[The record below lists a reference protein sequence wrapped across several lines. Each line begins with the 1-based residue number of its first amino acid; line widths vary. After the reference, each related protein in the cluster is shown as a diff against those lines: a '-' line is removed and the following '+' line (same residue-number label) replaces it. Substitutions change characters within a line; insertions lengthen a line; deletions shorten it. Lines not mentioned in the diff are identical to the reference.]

1 MDFGIGFLSNNV
13 MLPILDFFYGIV
25 PSYGL
30 AIVALTLVIRFALYP
45 LSAGSI
51 RNMRRMKVVQPVM
64 QKRQQEIRERY
75 KNDPAKQQ
83 EEMAKVMQE
92 LGNPL
97 AGCFPLLLQMPVL
110 FALFATLRGSPF
122 SDVPYNIN
130 FQILPKEQI
139 EQIQPQAYISSPQ
152 NIFIADSVHAP
163 ITAVAP
169 GGTKLAVGETT
180 KVEFQTTDGKSLQTL
195 LAEHPEEAD
204 KLVPHFEV
212 VKGAEQVK
220 INDDGTIQAL
230 QPGDVTIKAVI
241 PGLAADKGFL
251 FIDKLGRV
259 GAIDPDGT
267 LHWDIIG
274 MIIFFGVS
282 IYVNQLLSGQGSSG
296 NPNQDTVNKITPVI
310 FSGMFLFFPLPAGVL
325 MYMSIANIF
334 QTLQTFI
341 LSREPLPEEV
351 MKLVEAEEKAA
362 ARKDGSD
369 ALPFEPGKAK
379 KEPVA
384 AKKDTPVPVKKDAEL
399 AKKEPAQAK
408 KDSTIVTR
416 KEPTSTQKAQST
428 PAQKESTQ
436 VKKDSTPTKKEPTQA
451 KKPATPPKKNPDQAK
466 KKPQG

>member
-1 MDFGIGFLSNNV
+1 MDFGIGFISNNV

-97 AGCFPLLLQMPVL
+97 AGCFPLLLQMPIL

-152 NIFIADSVHAP
+152 NIFVADSVHAP
-163 ITAVAP
+163 VTAIAP
-169 GGTKLAVGETT
+169 GGTKLAVGEAT

-204 KLVPHFEV
+204 KLTPRFEV
-212 VKGAEQVK
+212 VKGAESVEIK
-220 INDDGTIQAL
+220 DDGTIRAL
-230 QPGDVTIKAVI
+230 QPGDVTIKAVV

-267 LHWDIIG
+267 LHWDIIA

-282 IYVNQLLSGQGSSG
+282 IYVNQLLSGQGSTG

-325 MYMSIANIF
+325 MYMSIANMF
-334 QTLQTFI
+334 QTMQTFI

-351 MKLVEAEEKAA
+351 MKRQVQRKMALMHCPLNP
-362 ARKDGSD
+362 AR
-369 ALPFEPGKAK
+369 
-379 KEPVA
+379 
-384 AKKDTPVPVKKDAEL
+384 
-399 AKKEPAQAK
+399 
-408 KDSTIVTR
+408 R
-416 KEPTSTQKAQST
+416 
-428 PAQKESTQ
+428 
-436 VKKDSTPTKKEPTQA
+436 
-451 KKPATPPKKNPDQAK
+451 KKNLFRLKRMGLLRKMQAQPRRKHSRLRKSLLRLKRNLRLRSRPLRLK
-466 KKPQG
+466 KMRLHPSL